1 MSLTRILTVLRAGQL
16 YYQAAHNLTKG
27 ETFLQD
33 HGFLGEAYEAFAEA
47 YDGVAERSVGLGEK
61 PDLFK
66 INEESAKISSGLK
79 IEDLDGAFEQAL
91 EVEKSLVKEIEQ
103 VGKVSKGTDNL
114 LAGIADES
122 EVRIYKIQQRL
133 G

>member
-1 MSLTRILTVLRAGQL
+1 MSLTRIITVLRAGQL
-16 YYQAAHNLTKG
+16 YYQAAHNLAKG

-33 HGFLGEAYEAFAEA
+33 HGFLGDAYEAFAGA
-47 YDGVAERSVGLGEK
+47 YDSVAERAVGLGEK
-61 PDLFK
+61 PDLLK
-66 INEESAKISSGLK
+66 INTEAAKISSGLK
-79 IEDLDGAFEQAL
+79 IEDFDGVFEQAL
-91 EVEKSLVKEIEQ
+91 EIEKSLLKEIEN

-114 LAGIADES
+114 LAGLADDA